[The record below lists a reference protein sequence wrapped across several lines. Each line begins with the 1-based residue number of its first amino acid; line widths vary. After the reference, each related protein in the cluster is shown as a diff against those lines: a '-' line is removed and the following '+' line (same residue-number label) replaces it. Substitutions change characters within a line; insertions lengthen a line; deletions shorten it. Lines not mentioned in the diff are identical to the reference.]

1 MIDQLRTLGVD
12 FAQGHLIGSPVP
24 AAEIVEPDTA

>member
-1 MIDQLRTLGVD
+1 MIDELRSLGVD

-24 AAEIVEPDTA
+24 VAEVLVHRRG